1 MTTQTYINET
11 FNISDAQKIK
21 FQKFLNELKTYN
33 LHTNI
38 VGKSTLINPWKS
50 HILDCVQISLFIDN
64 KNNTILDMGAGAGLP
79 GLVLAIAG
87 YNNITM
93 VDSNNKKTHFIKSV
107 CKKLNIKTKVLLSR
121 IEKMPQKKYDYITSR
136 ALAKLT
142 QLFSYSYNFINKKTV
157 LIFLKGKTA
166 AEEIAEAKK
175 KWSFESISEN
185 SLSDERGKVLIIK
198 KLSLKKWQ
206 K

>member
-21 FQKFLNELKTYN
+21 FQNFLNELKAHN

-175 KWSFESISEN
+175 KWSFENISEN

-198 KLSLKKWQ
+198 KLSLKK
-206 K
+206 